1 MKQLSGLDASFL
13 YIETPEMPMHVGA
26 LHVFELPAG
35 YRGRFANQLR
45 KHVAA
50 RLPVLPVLRRKLAW
64 MPLNLANPAWV
75 DAEPVLKEHIV
86 EVALPRVRGG
96 DTGSLQALEALVAR
110 LHVQLLDRSR
120 PLWKFHVIEGL
131 APDQAGRRRVAMYT
145 QLHHAAVDGQAAMAL
160 AAVLFDVTAQ
170 PRAVPLRPARPARSV
185 AKVRQ
190 VQLGMAEMLSGA
202 VVNQVQQLTQLL
214 RSLPAT
220 VGALS
225 GVAAR
230 SVARSGREA
239 AAPAG
244 RNGRLGALNRAPRTS
259 LNASITAERAF
270 AAVSLPLEEL
280 RTLGR
285 RHEATLNDVVLWLCS
300 TALRRHFGKHGPL
313 PRQSLVAAVPVS
325 LRQEG
330 DAAPDNQASL
340 TLISL
345 GTHLA
350 DPLRRLQHIKAATAS
365 MKATLA
371 GLKSVLPTDFPS
383 IGVPWLLEAAAAL
396 VGRTRAA
403 ERIPALANLA
413 ISNVPGPAMPLYLA
427 GARMLRIHPASIVVH
442 GMALNITVQS
452 YDQAMDFGLMAC
464 AAAMPQV
471 RDLARAIDVAFDD
484 LRALSAQEDSLQ
496 SVPGNL
502 ASVARHVLGQ
512 AMDTAVRSAARA
524 VPKPVT
530 QAARAARQVLESSAV
545 QAAAASV
552 PRLAREAVSR
562 SVARAVSRK
571 PPARSR

>member
-50 RLPVLPVLRRKLAW
+50 RLHVLPVLRRKLAW

-86 EVALPRVRGG
+86 EVDLPRARGG
-96 DTGSLQALEALVAR
+96 DAGTLQALEALVAR

-131 APDQAGRRRVAMYT
+131 APDEAGRRRVAMYT

-170 PRAVPLRPARPARSV
+170 PRAVPLRPARSV
-185 AKVRQ
+185 AKAPQ

-230 SVARSGREA
+230 SVARSGRDA

-244 RNGRLGALNRAPRTS
+244 RNGRLGALNRAPRTP
-259 LNASITAERAF
+259 LNASVTAERAF
-270 AAVSLPLEEL
+270 AAVSLPLAEL

-285 RHEATLNDVVLWLCS
+285 RHEATVNDVVLWLCS

-345 GTHLA
+345 GTHIA
-350 DPLRRLQHIKAATAS
+350 DPLRRLQHIKAATTS

-396 VGRTRAA
+396 IGRTRAA

-427 GARMLRIHPASIVVH
+427 GARMLRIHPTSIVVH

-452 YDQAMDFGLMAC
+452 YDQSMDFGLMAC

-484 LRALSAQEDSLQ
+484 LRALSAPEDGLQ

-530 QAARAARQVLESSAV
+530 QAARAARQVLESGAA
-545 QAAAASV
+545 QAAVAAV
-552 PRLAREAVSR
+552 PRLARQAVSQ

>member
-86 EVALPRVRGG
+86 EVDLPRVRGG
-96 DTGSLQALEALVAR
+96 DAGSLQALEALVAR

-131 APDQAGRRRVAMYT
+131 APDEAGRRRVAMYT

-160 AAVLFDVTAQ
+160 AAALFDVTAQ

-259 LNASITAERAF
+259 LNASVTAERAF

-285 RHEATLNDVVLWLCS
+285 RHEATVNDVVLWLCS

-345 GTHLA
+345 GTHIA

-383 IGVPWLLEAAAAL
+383 MGVPWLLEAAAAL
-396 VGRTRAA
+396 IGRTRAA

-464 AAAMPQV
+464 AAALPQV

-484 LRALSAQEDSLQ
+484 LRALSAQEDGLQ

-512 AMDTAVRSAARA
+512 AMDTAVRGAARA

-571 PPARSR
+571 PPGRSR